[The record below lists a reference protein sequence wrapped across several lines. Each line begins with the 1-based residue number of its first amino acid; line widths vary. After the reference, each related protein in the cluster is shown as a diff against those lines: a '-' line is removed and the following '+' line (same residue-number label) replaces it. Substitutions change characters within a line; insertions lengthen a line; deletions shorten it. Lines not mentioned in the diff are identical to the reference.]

1 MEGIR
6 IKMKVRGVRVWSNRL
21 KESIKYISSN
31 NALYVVKPQHLHKR
45 PSLKLL
51 KVLSLD
57 LKHWWVFF
65 FQNKYILPEKK
76 FPQTEQIDLIL
87 SVTRKCMLKTTT
99 RITNEQRLK

>member
-1 MEGIR
+1 
-6 IKMKVRGVRVWSNRL
+6 MKVRGVRVWSNRL

-57 LKHWWVFF
+57 LKHWWFF
-65 FQNKYILPEKK
+65 FFKINTFFWEKK
-76 FPQTEQIDLIL
+76 IPQTEQIDLIL
-87 SVTRKCMLKTTT
+87 SYR
-99 RITNEQRLK
+99 

>member
-1 MEGIR
+1 
-6 IKMKVRGVRVWSNRL
+6 MKVRGVRVWSNRL

-57 LKHWWVFF
+57 LKRWFFF
-65 FQNKYILPEKK
+65 FQNKYILPGKK
-76 FPQTEQIDLIL
+76 NSQTEQIDLIL
-87 SVTRKCMLKTTT
+87 SYH
-99 RITNEQRLK
+99 

>member
-1 MEGIR
+1 
-6 IKMKVRGVRVWSNRL
+6 MKVRGVRVWSNRL

-57 LKHWWVFF
+57 LKRCFF
-65 FQNKYILPEKK
+65 FFKINTFFREKK
-76 FPQTEQIDLIL
+76 NSQTEQIDLIL
-87 SVTRKCMLKTTT
+87 SYH
-99 RITNEQRLK
+99 